1 MTLVSIIIP
10 CFNSGTTIEM
20 AIASAKAQSWS
31 SLEIIVVNDGSTD
44 ANTVSILDRIEGVKI
59 INQKN
64 SGLPSARNT
73 GFKHANGE
81 YVLPLDADDWL
92 ESDALE
98 QLMEPLLKNPEICFS
113 FSPMIL
119 ENEASGILTKPYNYF
134 EQLFFNQLPY
144 SLLLPKSVW
153 QKIGGYNTKMR
164 DGYEDWEFNIRL
176 GRLGFF
182 GTAVPKPVFHYRVS
196 QSGMLLSKSSKL
208 HFKLWADIQ
217 ARNKDV
223 YGWRSLIGNWSKWRH
238 HKSTYP
244 LFFYFVWLFMYR
256 MLPENIMTKLFSYM
270 LNFSH
275 SRRVTAR
282 ARKRAI

>member
-10 CFNSGTTIEM
+10 CFNSGTTIEK

-134 EQLFFNQLPY
+134 EQLFSISSPILSYFLRAFGRK
-144 SLLLPKSVW
+144 LVATT
-153 QKIGGYNTKMR
+153 QK
-164 DGYEDWEFNIRL
+164 
-176 GRLGFF
+176 
-182 GTAVPKPVFHYRVS
+182 
-196 QSGMLLSKSSKL
+196 
-208 HFKLWADIQ
+208 
-217 ARNKDV
+217 
-223 YGWRSLIGNWSKWRH
+223 
-238 HKSTYP
+238 
-244 LFFYFVWLFMYR
+244 
-256 MLPENIMTKLFSYM
+256 
-270 LNFSH
+270 
-275 SRRVTAR
+275 
-282 ARKRAI
+282 